1 MVALPILFKIKNFR
15 LKLENYTLN
24 AGICESFAK
33 AIEIFPEI
41 LDSITLAY
49 NGLKDIDLHTI
60 IEALTKLKQIKSIS
74 IKNNEIMNLSTQ
86 GILQILDR
94 SIPDNLEEL

>member
-1 MVALPILFKIKNFR
+1 MILENLKLFKTNSSYFKIKNFR

-33 AIEIFPEI
+33 AISIFPEI

-49 NGLKDIDLHTI
+49 NGLKDIDLQTI
-60 IEALTKLKQIKSIS
+60 L
-74 IKNNEIMNLSTQ
+74 
-86 GILQILDR
+86 
-94 SIPDNLEEL
+94 